1 MAHQIPQNPWKDL
14 WNVSLLPTVVAVGPS
29 APPPGNGPGPATARA
44 LQRPA
49 LLSVSESTSCRREAA
64 LELEQAA

>member
-14 WNVSLLPTVVAVGPS
+14 WNVSLLPTVATVPS
-29 APPPGNGPGPATARA
+29 AGPPPGPAPTDARA

-49 LLSVSESTSCRREAA
+49 LLSVLEDATADLQRAA
-64 LELEQAA
+64 

>member
-14 WNVSLLPTVVAVGPS
+14 WNVSLLPTVATVPS
-29 APPPGNGPGPATARA
+29 AGPPPGPGPGQGPARA

-49 LLSVSESTSCRREAA
+49 LLSVSEDATADLR
-64 LELEQAA
+64 QAA